1 MRIIFFEKPGC
12 IGNAKQKAILTV
24 AGHELET
31 KNLLTYPFTRE
42 ELLSYFGT
50 TQVADWFNRNAPSV
64 KSKEVNPDT
73 MDRES
78 ALDRM
83 LREPILIRRPL
94 MDIGGKRCAGF
105 DLNFIE
111 AVAGPLPQNER
122 LDAIRHEDL
131 EQCAGATS
139 GYRCPNANAASAV
152 ESAKDKSEARAR
164 SQPDQT

>member
-1 MRIIFFEKPGC
+1 MRIVFFEKPGC
-12 IGNAKQKAILTV
+12 IGNAKQKAILSV
-24 AGHELET
+24 AGHELEV

-50 TQVADWFNRNAPSV
+50 TRVPDWFNRNAPSI
-64 KSKEVNPDT
+64 KSKEVDPDI
-73 MDRES
+73 MDQTS

-83 LREPILIRRPL
+83 LKEPILIRRPL
-94 MDIGGKRCAGF
+94 LDIGGKRCAGF

-122 LDAIRHEDL
+122 IDAIRGEDL
-131 EQCAGATS
+131 EQCAGAAT
-139 GYRCPNANAASAV
+139 GYRCPDANAASAV
-152 ESAKDKSEARAR
+152 ESAIDKSEDRAR